1 MSQYS
6 PLRASIFSKQRAGS
20 TAVWTPGTEPLLAK
34 SWSGVGRRPKL
45 LRRDDAVKPVKISEL
60 ARTLPAKAWK
70 KVHWREGTKGA
81 LVSRFAA
88 LRVRP
93 SHRDYW
99 RAEPWP
105 EEWLLI
111 EWPDGE
117 KEPAKY
123 WLSTLPADTPIATL
137 VDTAK
142 LRSER
147 LS

>member
-1 MSQYS
+1 MLNLWCSFDLRGGPPQYA
-6 PLRASIFSKQRAGS
+6 AS
-20 TAVWTPGTEPLLAK
+20 L
-34 SWSGVGRRPKL
+34 
-45 LRRDDAVKPVKISEL
+45 
-60 ARTLPAKAWK
+60 
-70 KVHWREGTKGA
+70 WREGTKGA

-111 EWPDGE
+111 EWPQDE

-123 WLSTLPADTPIATL
+123 WLSTLPATTEIATL